1 MQYGLTAKCGRFG
14 EVLFF
19 GVSQMVLP
27 GKIYSVSMVDILSKL
42 RESRLEKKIA
52 VSGFEVEKIPT

>member
-1 MQYGLTAKCGRFG
+1 
-14 EVLFF
+14 
-19 GVSQMVLP
+19 
-27 GKIYSVSMVDILSKL
+27 MVDILSKL

>member
-1 MQYGLTAKCGRFG
+1 
-14 EVLFF
+14 
-19 GVSQMVLP
+19 MVLP
-27 GKIYSVSMVDILSKL
+27 GKIYSVSMVDILSKF